1 MEKIILL
8 KITQSVRKNHYK
20 LQTEYFPGKLKIMHH
35 VFLNPVE
42 TFQMRIY

>member
-35 VFLNPVE
+35 VVLNPVE